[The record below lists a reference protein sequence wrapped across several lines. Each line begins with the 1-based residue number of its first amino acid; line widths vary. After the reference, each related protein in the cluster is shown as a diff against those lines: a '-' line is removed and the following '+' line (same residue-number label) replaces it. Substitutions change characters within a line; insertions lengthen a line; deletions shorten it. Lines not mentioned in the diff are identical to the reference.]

1 VTGLAVV
8 DTSWAVI
15 CCRAHERFAN
25 SAPMISGVLEKTIA
39 RRNPSRCKMRS
50 NRSSKLTPHNSV
62 NASGASATKIG
73 RTFSIASEINGG
85 AARCQL
91 PAAFQLVWLLF
102 KRDLR
107 DRTSRAAW
115 VADDDVVVF
124 RLAEGREKAT
134 MAKFLFLRLC
144 YLAGFSE
151 SEACTVICGAARR
164 ARLSER
170 MRVQSFTPTRLAL
183 SDPSAFF
190 KSVIAPSIPAWAAK
204 RHGVL

>member
-1 VTGLAVV
+1 
-8 DTSWAVI
+8 
-15 CCRAHERFAN
+15 
-25 SAPMISGVLEKTIA
+25 MISGVLEKTIA

-50 NRSSKLTPHNSV
+50 NRSTKLTPHNSV

-73 RTFSIASEINGG
+73 RTFSIAREINGG

-102 KRDLR
+102 ERDLR
-107 DRTSRAAW
+107 DRTSRAAR
-115 VADDDVVVF
+115 VAGDDAIVF
-124 RLAEGREKAT
+124 RLAEGREEVT
-134 MAKFLFLRLC
+134 MASFFFLRLC
-144 YLAGFSE
+144 YLAGFPE

-170 MRVQSFTPTRLAL
+170 MPVQSFTPTRLPL

-190 KSVIAPSIPAWAAK
+190 KSVIAPSIAACAAK